1 MPPVHAKPSWLPRVH
16 GSEYGVPSTQV
27 PLVHTCGTH
36 VREPLVAQSANVH
49 APHASA
55 PHCELSVQVGPGAVV
70 LVVDAVVVLV
80 VLEVPGVVEVVV
92 ASGAQSSFAAMGVT
106 DLLPNW
112 SFATM
117 VGSVPFRHFTL

>member
-1 MPPVHAKPSWLPRVH
+1 
-16 GSEYGVPSTQV
+16 
-27 PLVHTCGTH
+27 
-36 VREPLVAQSANVH
+36 
-49 APHASA
+49 
-55 PHCELSVQVGPGAVV
+55 VQVGPGAVV

-80 VLEVPGVVEVVV
+80 VLEAPGVVEVVV

>member
-1 MPPVHAKPSWLPRVH
+1 MPPAHAEPSVPRVH

-27 PLVHTCGTH
+27 PPLHTCGTH
-36 VREPLVAQSANVH
+36 VREPLVAQAAANVH

-80 VLEVPGVVEVVV
+80 VLDAPGIVEVVV
-92 ASGAQSSFAAMGVT
+92 ASGAQSSFAATGVT
-106 DLLPNW
+106 VLLPNW